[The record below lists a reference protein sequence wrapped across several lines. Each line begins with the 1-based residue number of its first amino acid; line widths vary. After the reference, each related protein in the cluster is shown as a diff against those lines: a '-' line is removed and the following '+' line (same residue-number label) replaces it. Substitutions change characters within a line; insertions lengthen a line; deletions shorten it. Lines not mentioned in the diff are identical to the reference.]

1 MFKPALGWVV
11 LIVFAAVMVVGVT
24 SSIMESRKQPYYLAC
39 ANRHGEE
46 LLLRTEKKPEI
57 KYGLVFLDKELFT
70 VPEQG
75 MTCRVISVEE
85 AEQEKRNKPV
95 DNVI

>member
-1 MFKPALGWVV
+1 MFKLGWVI
-11 LIVFAAVMVVGVT
+11 LIVFLAVMVVGVT
-24 SSIMESRKQPYYLAC
+24 NSIMEWSKQPYYLAC

-46 LLLRTEKKPEI
+46 LLLKTDKKPKI

-70 VPEQG
+70 VPEPG

>member
-1 MFKPALGWVV
+1 MLNKLPVWV
-11 LIVFAAVMVVGVT
+11 LILLLLCFAVFVGWYF
-24 SSIMESRKQPYYLAC
+24 SGNRGEKPYYLAC